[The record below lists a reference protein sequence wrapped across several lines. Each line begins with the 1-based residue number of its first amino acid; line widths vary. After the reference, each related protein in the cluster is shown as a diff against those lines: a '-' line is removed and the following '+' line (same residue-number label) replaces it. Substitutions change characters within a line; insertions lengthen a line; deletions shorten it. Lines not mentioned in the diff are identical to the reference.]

1 MTFHAYFQYVCL
13 FIVWLCAISPTRM
26 YAQKY
31 RQQSDT
37 HRTLLVVDKE
47 TGRPIEGAYIL
58 LENQPLASSTGGR
71 IIIPWKTNSKDTV
84 LVQSLGYKSQYIYLS
99 KKIKK
104 DILQAEQQKVAQQ
117 QLRQQQFEAKNA
129 QKQRKIAT
137 QLKHS
142 PLEGAL
148 VATPKSSSIRQ
159 SPQGFFDNQKNVMW
173 LMIAIAVIL
182 AIMVTA
188 YAMLK

>member
-58 LENQPLASSTGGR
+58 LENQTPC
-71 IIIPWKTNSKDTV
+71 
-84 LVQSLGYKSQYIYLS
+84 
-99 KKIKK
+99 
-104 DILQAEQQKVAQQ
+104 
-117 QLRQQQFEAKNA
+117 QFNRRKN
-129 QKQRKIAT
+129 
-137 QLKHS
+137 HY
-142 PLEGAL
+142 PLEDKFQGY
-148 VATPKSSSIRQ
+148 SSCTEFGLQISIYI
-159 SPQGFFDNQKNVMW
+159 FE
-173 LMIAIAVIL
+173 
-182 AIMVTA
+182 
-188 YAMLK
+188 

>member
-71 IIIPWKTNSKDTV
+71 I
-84 LVQSLGYKSQYIYLS
+84 
-99 KKIKK
+99 
-104 DILQAEQQKVAQQ
+104 
-117 QLRQQQFEAKNA
+117 LRQ
-129 QKQRKIAT
+129 I
-137 QLKHS
+137 
-142 PLEGAL
+142 P
-148 VATPKSSSIRQ
+148 SIKFLYRVW
-159 SPQGFFDNQKNVMW
+159 DTNLN
-173 LMIAIAVIL
+173 IYI
-182 AIMVTA
+182 
-188 YAMLK
+188 

>member
-58 LENQPLASSTGGR
+58 LENQPLASSTEEE
-71 IIIPWKTNSKDTV
+71 S
-84 LVQSLGYKSQYIYLS
+84 LSLGRQIPRIQFLYRVWATNLNIYI
-99 KKIKK
+99 
-104 DILQAEQQKVAQQ
+104 
-117 QLRQQQFEAKNA
+117 
-129 QKQRKIAT
+129 
-137 QLKHS
+137 
-142 PLEGAL
+142 
-148 VATPKSSSIRQ
+148 
-159 SPQGFFDNQKNVMW
+159 
-173 LMIAIAVIL
+173 
-182 AIMVTA
+182 
-188 YAMLK
+188 

>member
-58 LENQPLASSTGGR
+58 LENQPLASS
-71 IIIPWKTNSKDTV
+71 PEEES
-84 LVQSLGYKSQYIYLS
+84 LSLGRQIPRIQFLYRVWATNLNIYI
-99 KKIKK
+99 
-104 DILQAEQQKVAQQ
+104 
-117 QLRQQQFEAKNA
+117 
-129 QKQRKIAT
+129 
-137 QLKHS
+137 
-142 PLEGAL
+142 
-148 VATPKSSSIRQ
+148 
-159 SPQGFFDNQKNVMW
+159 
-173 LMIAIAVIL
+173 
-182 AIMVTA
+182 
-188 YAMLK
+188 

>member
-58 LENQPLASSTGGR
+58 LENQ
-71 IIIPWKTNSKDTV
+71 
-84 LVQSLGYKSQYIYLS
+84 LS
-99 KKIKK
+99 IS
-104 DILQAEQQKVAQQ
+104 ILTRKVGV
-117 QLRQQQFEAKNA
+117 
-129 QKQRKIAT
+129 
-137 QLKHS
+137 
-142 PLEGAL
+142 P
-148 VATPKSSSIRQ
+148 V
-159 SPQGFFDNQKNVMW
+159 
-173 LMIAIAVIL
+173 
-182 AIMVTA
+182 
-188 YAMLK
+188 

>member
-58 LENQPLASSTGGR
+58 WRINPLPVQPEEESL
-71 IIIPWKTNSKDTV
+71 
-84 LVQSLGYKSQYIYLS
+84 SLGRQIPRIQFLYRVWATNLNIYI
-99 KKIKK
+99 
-104 DILQAEQQKVAQQ
+104 
-117 QLRQQQFEAKNA
+117 
-129 QKQRKIAT
+129 
-137 QLKHS
+137 
-142 PLEGAL
+142 
-148 VATPKSSSIRQ
+148 
-159 SPQGFFDNQKNVMW
+159 
-173 LMIAIAVIL
+173 
-182 AIMVTA
+182 
-188 YAMLK
+188 

>member
-84 LVQSLGYKSQYIYLS
+84 LVQSLRYCIFHKRTDKTDKRRAIFNLARPLLMLRKNIYNS
-99 KKIKK
+99 TYVIFKRNKRFSR
-104 DILQAEQQKVAQQ
+104 
-117 QLRQQQFEAKNA
+117 LR
-129 QKQRKIAT
+129 
-137 QLKHS
+137 
-142 PLEGAL
+142 
-148 VATPKSSSIRQ
+148 
-159 SPQGFFDNQKNVMW
+159 
-173 LMIAIAVIL
+173 
-182 AIMVTA
+182 
-188 YAMLK
+188 

>member
-99 KKIKK
+99 EAFKKVNIQTVYLYPEIK
-104 DILQAEQQKVAQQ
+104 ILEEVIITGECSGVTRNTVSNN
-117 QLRQQQFEAKNA
+117 LTSF
-129 QKQRKIAT
+129 
-137 QLKHS
+137 
-142 PLEGAL
+142 
-148 VATPKSSSIRQ
+148 
-159 SPQGFFDNQKNVMW
+159 
-173 LMIAIAVIL
+173 AINRCIGNFSHLSA
-182 AIMVTA
+182 
-188 YAMLK
+188 

>member
-58 LENQPLASSTGGR
+58 LENQPLASSTR
-71 IIIPWKTNSKDTV
+71 
-84 LVQSLGYKSQYIYLS
+84 
-99 KKIKK
+99 
-104 DILQAEQQKVAQQ
+104 
-117 QLRQQQFEAKNA
+117 RKN
-129 QKQRKIAT
+129 
-137 QLKHS
+137 HY
-142 PLEGAL
+142 PLEDKFQGY
-148 VATPKSSSIRQ
+148 SSCTEFGLQISIYI
-159 SPQGFFDNQKNVMW
+159 FE
-173 LMIAIAVIL
+173 
-182 AIMVTA
+182 
-188 YAMLK
+188 

>member
-99 KKIKK
+99 
-104 DILQAEQQKVAQQ
+104 
-117 QLRQQQFEAKNA
+117 EA
-129 QKQRKIAT
+129 
-137 QLKHS
+137 
-142 PLEGAL
+142 
-148 VATPKSSSIRQ
+148 
-159 SPQGFFDNQKNVMW
+159 F
-173 LMIAIAVIL
+173 
-182 AIMVTA
+182 
-188 YAMLK
+188 